1 MTDNKVE
8 IKDKTFYYTEY
19 GYRGLE
25 EIQRLREEN
34 AKLKAEI
41 ESLKQQRNSVVR

>member
-1 MTDNKVE
+1 MSKED
-8 IKDKTFYYTEY
+8 DKASYTEY

>member
-8 IKDKTFYYTEY
+8 VKDETFYYTEY

-41 ESLKQQRNSVVR
+41 